1 MLLLAAANRFHLGPR
16 LEVMVR
22 EGNYDRSV
30 ALMRNSIL
38 TEFVVAIIILGA
50 VAWLGMLAPSPGQL
64 GDSQSSCVRFYFHIS
79 ELTMQRILIVE
90 DEQKQVVTCSRDW
103 LRKAIRPISL
113 IMAAMVSGPRRRDSM
128 I

>member
-1 MLLLAAANRFHLGPR
+1 M
-16 LEVMVR
+16 R
-22 EGNYDRSV
+22 E
-30 ALMRNSIL
+30 
-38 TEFVVAIIILGA
+38 
-50 VAWLGMLAPSPGQL
+50 
-64 GDSQSSCVRFYFHIS
+64 FYFHIS